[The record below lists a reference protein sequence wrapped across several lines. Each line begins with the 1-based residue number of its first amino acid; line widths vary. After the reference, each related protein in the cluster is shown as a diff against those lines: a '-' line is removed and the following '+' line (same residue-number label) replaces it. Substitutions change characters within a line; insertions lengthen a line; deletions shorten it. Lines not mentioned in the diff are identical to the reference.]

1 MLQLQTFLFNTYAEN
16 KLAIVHRVKKQEQ
29 DRQCQ
34 YNVILWR
41 VLATIVAV
49 ETQ

>member
-1 MLQLQTFLFNTYAEN
+1 MLQIQICLFNTYTEN
-16 KLAIVHRVKKQEQ
+16 KLEIAQRVKKKGQ

-41 VLATIVAV
+41 VLATIVVV
-49 ETQ
+49 EKQ